1 MRAGE
6 LDQRV
11 TLERFGEYK
20 DASGAWTEGW
30 ETVGTFWAAVLPL
43 TGKEIIAADAVTA
56 ITDVRVI
63 MRYQPGVTAAD
74 RLKHDGK
81 TFNVVTVINRR
92 SANRELEL
100 LCKVAA

>member
-43 TGKEIIAADAVTA
+43 TGKEIIAGDAVAA

>member
-30 ETVGTFWAAVLPL
+30 ATVGTFWAAVLPL
-43 TGKEIIAADAVTA
+43 TGREVIAADAVTA
-56 ITDVRVI
+56 IGDVRII
-63 MRYQPGVTAAD
+63 MRYRPGITPAD
-74 RLKHDGK
+74 RLTHKGK
-81 TFNVVTVINRR
+81 QMNITAVIDRH
-92 SANRELEL
+92 SAGRTLEL
-100 LCKVAA
+100 LCKMA

>member
-1 MRAGE
+1 MRAGQ
-6 LDQRV
+6 LNQRV
-11 TLERFGEYK
+11 TLERFTETE
-20 DASGAWTEGW
+20 DAYGA
-30 ETVGTFWAAVLPL
+30 TVTDWATAGTFWAAVLPL

>member
-43 TGKEIIAADAVTA
+43 TGREVIAADAVTA
-56 ITDVRVI
+56 IGDVRII
-63 MRYQPGVTAAD
+63 MRYRPGISPAD
-74 RLKHDGK
+74 RLTHKGK
-81 TFNVVTVINRR
+81 QMNITTVIDRG
-92 SANRELEL
+92 SAGRTLEL
-100 LCKVAA
+100 LCKVVA

>member
-11 TLERFGEYK
+11 TLERFGECK
-20 DASGAWTEGW
+20 DASGAWTEDW
-30 ETVGTFWAAVLPL
+30 ATVGTFWAAVLPL
-43 TGKEIIAADAVTA
+43 TGKEVIAADAVTA
-56 ITDVRVI
+56 LTDVRVI

-81 TFNVVTVINRR
+81 TLEIATVINRR
-92 SANRELEL
+92 SAGRELEL

>member
-30 ETVGTFWAAVLPL
+30 ETVGAFWAAVLPL

-100 LCKVAA
+100 LCKQS